1 MHQPPWPLVVWQAGE
16 HWTDERR
23 LQVKTYGAERAQ
35 ERADLKAAY
44 EAGASIRTLA
54 AAHGH
59 SYGYVHDALT
69 EAGAQLRGRGGPNN
83 LNPVP
88 IPPEKAHRGGAKRA
102 DPNGS

>member
-1 MHQPPWPLVVWQAGE
+1 M
-16 HWTDERR
+16 
-23 LQVKTYGAERAQ
+23 KTHGAERAQ

-69 EAGAQLRGRGGPNN
+69 AAGARLRGRGGPNN
-83 LNPVP
+83 RNPVP
-88 IPPEKAHRGGAKRA
+88 IPPEKAHRARTNREA
-102 DPNGS
+102 RSSR

>member
-1 MHQPPWPLVVWQAGE
+1 M
-16 HWTDERR
+16 
-23 LQVKTYGAERAQ
+23 KTRGAERAQ

-69 EAGAQLRGRGGPNN
+69 EAGAQLRAGAGRTTATRF
-83 LNPVP
+83 LS
-88 IPPEKAHRGGAKRA
+88 HRRRRV
-102 DPNGS
+102 GSAPSVRIIQASS